1 MQKANKSMLRV
12 ACGKWH
18 VCDACVG
25 ASVCVYYGGD
35 STDCLNCMPSICAFY
50 VQHWKN
56 DNSNCNRISC
66 SVRPVSLAKV
76 TNWPTKASQVF
87 LIGSGT
93 RHPHWPTH
101 PRTVGEIR
109 SNWPYQ
115 CRSFLPGTQ
124 SMHSL
129 DNKMNN
135 PTKTTHI
142 IPRKLLQE
150 MNMDILNYYKIVII
164 VYIDTLHTY
173 ILMIW
178 IFRI

>member
-93 RHPHWPTH
+93 CHPHWPTH

-135 PTKTTHI
+135 PPTTICVLDPFSKFLKLRKWMKDNPHYSQEVVARNEYGYI
-142 IPRKLLQE
+142 KLL
-150 MNMDILNYYKIVII
+150 
-164 VYIDTLHTY
+164 
-173 ILMIW
+173 
-178 IFRI
+178 